1 MVSGASDAG
10 GDATTMLGGGC
21 RACAAQGQCLVGEGT
36 ALLPQLDACTH
47 HAAATRLLQHAL
59 PHLPHLAATTK
70 AAASCAPPSPAPPQ
84 LTRAFERG

>member
-1 MVSGASDAG
+1 MQAAMRRQCWAADAE
-10 GDATTMLGGGC
+10 LGGG
-21 RACAAQGQCLVGEGT
+21 GGGT

-47 HAAATRLLQHAL
+47 HAAAKRLLQHAL
-59 PHLPHLAATTK
+59 PHLPHLAATTQ